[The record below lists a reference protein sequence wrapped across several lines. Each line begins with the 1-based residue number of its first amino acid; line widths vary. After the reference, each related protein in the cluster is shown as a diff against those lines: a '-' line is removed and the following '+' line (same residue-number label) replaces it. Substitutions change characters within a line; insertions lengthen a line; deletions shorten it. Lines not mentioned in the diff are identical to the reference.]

1 MERRAESASTFCVL
15 NKIMETITKG
25 KKKRRRQ
32 GKAWLKD
39 YKRENILHAY
49 RRKFKIPLITAIND
63 LESLGVPFDR
73 VEVARIKI
81 DRHCCGEQQINK
93 KALAELHSI
102 ISMDSAN

>member
-1 MERRAESASTFCVL
+1 
-15 NKIMETITKG
+15 METITKG

-39 YKRENILHAY
+39 YKGKNILHAY
-49 RRKFKIPLITAIND
+49 RRKFNIPIIAAIND
-63 LESLGVPFDR
+63 LESLGVPLDR

-102 ISMDSAN
+102 ISMDSVN